1 MAIRTFEP
9 FHLAI
14 GSIPF
19 QIFSEIS
26 IASSIIIVSQEY
38 HVAGAR
44 QREVKNLHSEIILDF
59 HLALLCQFGDDEFVD
74 VSMKRIVLSLQTIQ
88 SLNRGIFAI
97 SFWIYHETK
106 SKALTE

>member
-1 MAIRTFEP
+1 MRTFEP

-44 QREVKNLHSEIILDF
+44 HRDVKNLHSEIIFDF
-59 HLALLCQFGDDEFVD
+59 PLALLCQFGVEFVE
-74 VSMKRIVLSLQTIQ
+74 VSIKRIVLSEHTIQ